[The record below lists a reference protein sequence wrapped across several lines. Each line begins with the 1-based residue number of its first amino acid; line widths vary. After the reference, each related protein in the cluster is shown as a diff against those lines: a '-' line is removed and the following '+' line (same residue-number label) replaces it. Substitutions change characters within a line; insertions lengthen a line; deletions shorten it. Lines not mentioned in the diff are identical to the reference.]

1 MINKMKMPTLS
12 QFEQVARDNGYEVF
26 TPEEIASYVKEGI
39 MKSRSNELSELEKE
53 NFVSDMMYLQK
64 AIVLDNGTPV
74 TRYYRKEQVKWE
86 VAEDGTILK
95 GIEGVYLDTP
105 ENRRLNR
112 VGQPFVPSAEILKAI
127 ISDDD
132 DSIMKAMQ
140 TGRYADTPEN
150 RRLHRV
156 GQPYKKREGKGGM
169 AAEEGGAGKKG
180 DSSSGSGEKHVF

>member
-1 MINKMKMPTLS
+1 MDKIKMPTLS

-64 AIVLDNGTPV
+64 AVVSDNGTPV